1 MGLYAVQ
8 RGVCP
13 GYGFHRPHHLRFEA
27 NHMVALSDDGEDEV
41 RNLQLLC
48 SCCNRAKA
56 TRGSHG
62 FRMKM
67 AELRA
72 HNVAEGMMVDER
84 LAVLTDRRLAQYP
97 GKGTGG
103 RSHGRCVHGGVSGH
117 RRAWPAA
124 WD

>member
-41 RNLQLLC
+41 LPLLQ
-48 SCCNRAKA
+48 SGEGNQGEPR
-56 TRGSHG
+56 
-62 FRMKM
+62 FQQ
-67 AELRA
+67 LRA

-84 LAVLTDRRLAQYP
+84 LAVLTGRRLLGLRALPLLQSGEGNQGEP
-97 GKGTGG
+97 RFQDENG
-103 RSHGRCVHGGVSGH
+103 HLLACVNFGLTT
-117 RRAWPAA
+117 
-124 WD
+124 